1 MTFHSR
7 VAFKLPNKLKDFS
20 MFSIVFVVLPKK
32 MFTVHFFFFN
42 WTSSLMENNSFT
54 CSTGF
59 FLPG

>member
-32 MFTVHFFFFN
+32 MFTVHFFF
-42 WTSSLMENNSFT
+42 L
-54 CSTGF
+54 TG
-59 FLPG
+59 LLV